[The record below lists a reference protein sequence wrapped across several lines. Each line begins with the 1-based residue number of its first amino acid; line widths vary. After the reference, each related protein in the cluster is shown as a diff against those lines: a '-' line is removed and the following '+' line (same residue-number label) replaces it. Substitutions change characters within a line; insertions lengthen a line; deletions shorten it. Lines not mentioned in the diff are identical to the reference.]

1 MCMSYF
7 VAFANRQQHVTS
19 STSNYTVKF
28 FSKEGAEREVHK
40 RPSSACF
47 VSSFAI
53 RMAVLTA
60 TAVRCKSQLR
70 NVSVKYPA
78 LDLEIL
84 FLAVLL
90 NARLLFPSL
99 LCLECFMFG

>member
-1 MCMSYF
+1 MSYF

-19 STSNYTVKF
+19 STSNCTVKF

-60 TAVRCKSQLR
+60 TAVRC
-70 NVSVKYPA
+70 VSVKYPA

-84 FLAVLL
+84 FLAVLQ

-99 LCLECFMFG
+99 FCLECFMFG